1 MLLIG
6 FYFPYDFCRHAG
18 NYHVCGHVFLYH
30 SPGSYYGVLAH
41 RHAGQDDCP
50 RAYPHAAPYAY
61 GTGVDVAAVLRLFSI
76 WVRVTDVMRLPA
88 LVTLTAR

>member
-30 SPGSYYGVLAH
+30 SPAPIMEFSPTVTPGRMIAPAPIHTL
-41 RHAGQDDCP
+41 R
-50 RAYPHAAPYAY
+50 PYAD
-61 GTGVDVAAVLRLFSI
+61 GAGVDVAAVLRLFG
-76 WVRVTDVMRLPA
+76 VVFGYELHVPGL
-88 LVTLTAR
+88 